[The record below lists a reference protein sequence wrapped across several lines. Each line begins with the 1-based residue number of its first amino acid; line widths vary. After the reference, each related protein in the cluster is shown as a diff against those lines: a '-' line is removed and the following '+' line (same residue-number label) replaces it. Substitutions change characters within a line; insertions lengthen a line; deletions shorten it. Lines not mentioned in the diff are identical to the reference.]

1 MSFVPSRQDRPSWLA
16 ASAAH
21 PPGAAPA
28 DAAKAA
34 ANAARAVAT
43 TATADALRGA
53 GNALK
58 SVGLGGWMD
67 GWMGGFLIFV
77 RLIFCLGELWANCK

>member
-1 MSFVPSRQDRPSWLA
+1 MFCVSFPLFLMSFLPSRQDRPSWLA

-21 PPGAAPA
+21 PPAAPA

-34 ANAARAVAT
+34 ANAARAVAS

-58 SVGLGGWMD
+58 SVGLGRMD
-67 GWMGGFLIFV
+67 G
-77 RLIFCLGELWANCK
+77 